1 VSAPADE
8 PQPRTIVAGFDG
20 SDHAADALALARLL
34 AGLEGAKLVVACAYP
49 ADPLGESA
57 AALEVAQAVRGEA
70 EETLAKARAQLGDDV
85 ETTELRAI
93 AGATPARV
101 LHELAETLAAEL
113 IVVGATHHGWAGRL
127 LAGSTPERVLDE
139 APCAVAVAP
148 NGFAGSGAGTPE
160 QIAIAYDGSPE
171 ALHALDH
178 AVALARASGARL
190 RVLTVVN
197 EAIGVYPPL
206 DPGGAEEIA
215 TAVRDNAGERLAL
228 LRGHFPDLAIE
239 TAVLEG
245 EPAPELARESAE
257 EDVLFVG
264 SRASGPFRRVLLG
277 SVASKLLHDARCPLV
292 VVPRGTGESAS
303 PR

>member
-1 VSAPADE
+1 VSAPVDE

-34 AGLEGAKLVVACAYP
+34 AGLEDAKLVVACAYP
-49 ADPLGESA
+49 EDPLGESA
-57 AALEVAQAVRGEA
+57 AALEVARAVRGEA

-85 ETTELRAI
+85 ETTDLRAV

-101 LHELAETLAAEL
+101 LHDLAETLAADL

-139 APCAVAVAP
+139 SPCAVAVAP
-148 NGFAGSGAGTPE
+148 NGFAGRAAGAPE
-160 QIAIAYDGSPE
+160 RIAIAYDGSAE

-178 AVALARASGARL
+178 AAALARASGARL
-190 RVLTVVN
+190 RIVTVVN

-215 TAVRDNAGERLAL
+215 GAVRDDAGERLAL
-228 LRGHFPDLAIE
+228 IRGHFPDLAIE

-245 EPAPELARESAE
+245 EAAPELALESNR

-277 SVASKLLHDARCPLV
+277 SVASKLLHDAQCPLV
-292 VVPRGTGESAS
+292 VVPRGNGERTS